1 MDFKFEI
8 ADSRKIAR
16 TLVAFANTDGG
27 HLLVGV
33 KDNGAVAGVRSD
45 EEFFMAEGA
54 ARMYCRPE
62 VPFEV
67 RDWNVDGRRVL
78 EIIIPKSDQRPHYA
92 PDKDDRWMVYIRR
105 GDQNLL
111 ANSVLLKIWQKKKS
125 GRTILVKFTEKEKFL
140 LQYLEQHES
149 ITLSKFRR
157 LAKVSRLRAEAIL
170 VNFIMLEIVDIVITE
185 RSTYYKLNERY
196 SENLPSLDWM

>member
-1 MDFKFEI
+1 MNNYIKHLIEGGENQQLDFKFEI

-78 EIIIPKSDQRPHYA
+78 EIIIPKSDQRPHRQNQSRHLGSA
-92 PDKDDRWMVYIRR
+92 LRPARRVVFVSIVAIR
-105 GDQNLL
+105 GVNP
-111 ANSVLLKIWQKKKS
+111 
-125 GRTILVKFTEKEKFL
+125 
-140 LQYLEQHES
+140 
-149 ITLSKFRR
+149 IT
-157 LAKVSRLRAEAIL
+157 A
-170 VNFIMLEIVDIVITE
+170 
-185 RSTYYKLNERY
+185 ST
-196 SENLPSLDWM
+196 